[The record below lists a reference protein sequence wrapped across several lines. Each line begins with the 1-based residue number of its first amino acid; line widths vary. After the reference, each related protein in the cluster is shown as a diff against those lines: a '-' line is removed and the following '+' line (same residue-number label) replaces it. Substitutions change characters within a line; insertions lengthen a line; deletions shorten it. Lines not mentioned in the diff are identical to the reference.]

1 MKEARQKKIIE
12 LISSHSIQN
21 QAQLSHLLKESGCPV
36 AQATISRDIRE
47 LNLFKVVDSKGQVHY
62 GYPSDEV
69 RPNTDKYYRVLHD
82 GFDRMDTAQ
91 NLLVLKTV
99 PGMAMAVAAAIDAI
113 AFQEIV
119 GSIAGDDTIMIAT
132 KSASQALRLHAK
144 IMKTLDS
151 ERDRLLYYYE
161 N

>member
-21 QAQLSHLLKESGCPV
+21 QAQLSHLLKESGWTV

-47 LNLFKVVDSKGQVHY
+47 LNLFKVVNSQGHIHY
-62 GYPSDEV
+62 GYPSDEI
-69 RPNTDKYYRVLHD
+69 RPSKDKYYRVLRD

-91 NLLVLKTV
+91 NFLVLKTV

-144 IMKTLDS
+144 ITKTLDS
-151 ERDRLLYYYE
+151 ERGL
-161 N
+161 